1 MSLVTLA
8 NNADIAT
15 KEIVHTISS
24 EKKDSFL
31 LSELVKLTG
40 FTREELLQSLLF
52 LQRHVACLCDKSCN
66 DFVITKGKNFDVFLS
81 ATK

>member
-8 NNADIAT
+8 NNADSAV
-15 KEIVHTISS
+15 KEIVHTIDS

-31 LSELVKLTG
+31 LSELVTLTG
-40 FTREELLQSLLF
+40 FTKEELLGSLLF
-52 LQRHVACLCDKSCN
+52 LQRHVACLCDKNCN
-66 DFVITKGKNFDVFLS
+66 DFVITKGENFDVFLN